1 MMSKFIQN
9 AAEIAK
15 KAMDSVD
22 PSLSEKFTIVIRFLT
37 DNPDAA
43 SALKGKERSIV
54 GTEEYIIASATNFK
68 KGRDPRTPLPP
79 STIPDEM
86 VSVILNKY
94 FEVPSEELEKAE
106 EWHRLS
112 MGAENIVGDLLE
124 RYIAEVIEPHG
135 WIWCSGSMVRAVDFI
150 YCDSENVWQSLQVKN
165 RDNTENSSSAA
176 IRHGTPIK
184 KWFRTFSKK
193 RGDNW
198 DKFPSLEGKENL
210 SEKGFK
216 LYVEKYLS
224 ALRAIKA

>member
-1 MMSKFIQN
+1 MSEFIQN

-22 PSLSEKFTIVIRFLT
+22 PLLSDKFTFVIKFLS
-37 DNPDAA
+37 DNPAAA
-43 SALKGKERSIV
+43 SSLKGKNPPTI
-54 GTEEYIIASATNFK
+54 GTEAYIIASTTNFK
-68 KGRDPRTPLPP
+68 TGRDPRTPLPP

-94 FEVPSEELEKAE
+94 FEVPYEELEKAE

-150 YCDSENVWQSLQVKN
+150 YSDSKNIWQSLQVKN
-165 RDNTENSSSAA
+165 RDNTENSSSSA
-176 IRHGTPIK
+176 IRRGTPIK
-184 KWFRTFSKK
+184 KWFRTFSKR
-193 RGDNW
+193 RGANW
-198 DKFPSLEGKENL
+198 DKFPSLQGKDNL
-210 SEKGFK
+210 SEEGFK

-224 ALRAIKA
+224 ALRAIKS

>member
-1 MMSKFIQN
+1 MSEFILN

-22 PSLSEKFTIVIRFLT
+22 PLLSDKFTLVIQFLS

-43 SALKGKERSIV
+43 SALKGKDHPIV
-54 GTEEYIIASATNFK
+54 GTEEYIIATAINFK

-94 FEVPSEELEKAE
+94 FEVPYEQLEKAE

-150 YCDSENVWQSLQVKN
+150 YSDSKNIWQSLQVKN
-165 RDNTENSSSAA
+165 RDNTENSSSSA
-176 IRHGTPIK
+176 IRRGTPIK
-184 KWFRTFSKK
+184 KWFRTFSKR
-193 RGDNW
+193 RGANW
-198 DKFPSLEGKENL
+198 DKFPSLQGKDNL
-210 SEKGFK
+210 SEEGFK

-224 ALRAIKA
+224 ALRAIKS